1 MMDAFGATTENN
13 QRPLPAR
20 NQPIPYDEPNVPAG
34 PVGDI
39 PPLASLE
46 PAMQRLIESARLLLD
61 ERPIWTRRALHN
73 RVSAE
78 DLDSVGLNSA
88 KYIYQYVG
96 YLFDS
101 GPWRDAIVKFGV
113 DPRQDPSLR
122 IYQTMMFMLD
132 KECHDQNRIKERK
145 SPRFR
150 PSKLARK
157 DTHIFDGKEVNLDG
171 KVWQV
176 CDIKDPL
183 LESLLSTTDIRED
196 CHVCSF

>member
-1 MMDAFGATTENN
+1 MGVFDATTENN
-13 QRPLPAR
+13 QRFLPAR
-20 NQPIPYDEPNVPAG
+20 NQSIPYDEPNIPSGPAG
-34 PVGDI
+34 DL

-61 ERPIWTRRALHN
+61 EQPIWTRRALLN
-73 RVSAE
+73 RVSSE
-78 DLDSVGLNSA
+78 NLDLVGLNSA

-96 YLFDS
+96 YFFDS

-122 IYQTMMFMLD
+122 IYQTMMFLLD
-132 KECHDQNRIKERK
+132 KECHDQNRRKERK
-145 SPRFR
+145 SRFG

-157 DTHIFDGKEVNLDG
+157 DTHIFDGEKISLDG

-183 LESLLSTTDIRED
+183 LKSILTTTDIRED
-196 CHVCSF
+196 CHVGSS